1 MHLSLNPI
9 WSWPFALLIAAALA
23 GLVAWTYPARL
34 AGLGPFWRRLLMGLR
49 VAIVLMALFAML
61 RPAIVFSETR
71 KQSASLMILVDR
83 SRSMLIRDE
92 ANSRSRWE
100 SLSEVLTDPKT
111 DAALKALS
119 EDLEIK
125 TYAFARDVSE
135 LARLDDAPD
144 GEQSAIGAALD
155 DVLRKNSAK
164 RIAGVVLLTDGAQ
177 RAASPRDLP
186 PLSIAARLR
195 DLQVPVYGVGFGT
208 EVPAEQARDL
218 ATRNLNAGPTVFVK
232 NKMTVSGEV
241 VQRGFAHEPIGVKLL
256 FETRPGE
263 MNVVDA
269 ATLNSA
275 DADGALRAELAYVPS
290 LPGEYKVTL
299 EATPKPGELV
309 ETNNA
314 ISTFVTVLKGGVNV
328 LYLEGAPRFEQKFIR
343 IALDGAPDIQVQWR
357 GLRGGPQGEADADR
371 RTWFV
376 PGRFDVFILGDVDA
390 DLFARDEL
398 AELRKAVDAGA
409 GLIMIGGYHSFGPGG
424 YSETPLAGVL
434 PVAMDRLERQLGDI
448 PREDRHQPAPVVM
461 LPTERGEA
469 HYVMRLGS
477 QAANREIWQ
486 SLPPLE
492 GANRLDKLARLAQV
506 LAEMPDGA
514 PLLAAIDA
522 GQLRT
527 LAFAGD
533 TTYLWRLHEKADQ
546 HTQFW
551 RQVVLWLARKE
562 EATEGRVWVR
572 LDRRRF
578 ASGQKVDLVAGA
590 ENAAGERI
598 DGADYQVQIEGPD
611 GRNDAVPLHQIG
623 GEMHGSYFRAD
634 SPGDYR
640 VRVTATKDGEML
652 GSDQARFLVYE
663 QDLEMDNPAADLS
676 LLQSLALQTEGKYLA
691 PEEFIDFL
699 NELRREPLN
708 LEIEKYREVR
718 LWDRWPFFL
727 LFVALLT
734 TEWVVRKRRG
744 LV

>member
-1 MHLSLNPI
+1 MHLALNPI
-9 WSWPFALLIAAALA
+9 WSWPFALLLAAALA

-34 AGLGPFWRRLLMGLR
+34 AGLGKVWRRLLMGLR
-49 VAIVLMALFAML
+49 MALVLMALFAML
-61 RPAIVFSETR
+61 RPALVFSEIK
-71 KQSASLMILVDR
+71 KQSASLIILVDR

-92 ANSRSRWE
+92 ANNRSRWE
-100 SLSEVLTDPKT
+100 SLVEVLTHPKT
-111 DAALKALS
+111 DAALKALA
-119 EDLEIK
+119 EDLEII
-125 TYAFARDVSE
+125 TYAFDRDLSE
-135 LARLDDAPD
+135 LVHLNDAPD

-155 DVLRKNSAK
+155 EVLRKNAAK

-177 RAASPRDLP
+177 RAAYPRDLP
-186 PLSIAARLR
+186 PLSMAARLR
-195 DLQVPVYGVGFGT
+195 DLQVPLYGVGFGT

-218 ATRNLNAGPTVFVK
+218 AMRNLSAGPTVFVK
-232 NKMTVSGEV
+232 QKMVVRGEV
-241 VQRGFAHEPIGVKLL
+241 IQRGFAHEPIGVKLL

-269 ATLNSA
+269 ITLNSA
-275 DADGALRAELAYVPS
+275 DADGALRVELAYVPQ

-299 EATPKPGELV
+299 EVTPKPGELV
-309 ETNNA
+309 ETNNS

-328 LYLEGAPRFEQKFIR
+328 LYLDALRFESKFIR

-357 GLRGGPQGEADADR
+357 GLRGRLEGGPDEDR

-390 DLFARDEL
+390 DLFAP
-398 AELRKAVDAGA
+398 AELTALRDAVDQGA
-409 GLIMIGGYHSFGPGG
+409 GLVMIGGYHSFGPGG
-424 YSETPLAGVL
+424 YAETSLADVL
-434 PVAMDRLERQLGDI
+434 PIAMDRLERQLGDT
-448 PREDRHQPAPVVM
+448 PRDDRHWPAPVSM
-461 LPTERGEA
+461 LPTDRGEA

-477 QAANREIWQ
+477 QATNREVWQ

-492 GANRLDKLARLAQV
+492 GANRFDKLAPLAQV
-506 LAEMPDGA
+506 LAETPDGA
-514 PLLAAIDA
+514 PLLAAIDG

-533 TTYLWRLHEKADQ
+533 TTYLWRMHGKADE
-546 HTQFW
+546 HMQFW

-578 ASGQKVDLVAGA
+578 AAGQKVAIIAGVETA
-590 ENAAGERI
+590 EGERI
-598 DGADYQVQIEGPD
+598 DGAEYQVQIEGPD
-611 GRNDAVPLHQIG
+611 QRDDAVQMHQIA
-623 GEMHGSYFRAD
+623 GEIHGSYFRTD
-634 SPGDYR
+634 VPGDYR
-640 VRVTATKDGEML
+640 VRVTATKDGKML

-676 LLQSLALQTEGKYLA
+676 LLQSLAMQTEGKYLA

-699 NELRREPLN
+699 NQLRHEPLN

-727 LFVALLT
+727 LFVVLLT
-734 TEWVVRKRRG
+734 TEWVIRKRRG